1 MSQRLPR
8 LRAGEVTRIL
18 QRHGFTLVSQRG
30 SHQKWR
36 HAETGNQ
43 VIVPHHKGKQLPL
56 GTLVSIIGA
65 AGFPVRS
72 FGASVLSYESDDKIG
87 RW

>member
-1 MSQRLPR
+1 MAQKLPR
-8 LRAGEVTRIL
+8 LKAGDITRIL

-36 HAETGNQ
+36 NDNTVKQ

-56 GTLVSIIGA
+56 GTIRSIIDGS
-65 AGFPVRS
+65 GIPQDEFLKR
-72 FGASVLSYESDDKIG
+72 
-87 RW
+87 